1 MLVLLE
7 SRCGMGLVP
16 CEEASVYENVV
27 NGLGNESFFC
37 SHRTGACQISGTV
50 VLADFAASFQRGGG
64 GR

>member
-1 MLVLLE
+1 
-7 SRCGMGLVP
+7 MGLVP